1 MCGPLVGGWPDADV
15 AVHGLPRRVR
25 HPMAGL
31 IVAEN
36 SDGDAIDVPPVYI
49 FLFKQIKEEV
59 LFYQSIKRI

>member
-1 MCGPLVGGWPDADV
+1 
-15 AVHGLPRRVR
+15 
-25 HPMAGL
+25 MAGL